1 MNDFKYVRSPLPEP
15 PPDAASSHDIATAGA
30 DARAADTP
38 AGDATQGVPAAV
50 DAAATEAPALN
61 PAVEK
66 FRSCRWRAAPDMG
79 EYCTH
84 RDVLPF
90 AGKEGFKP
98 ESWCPECAFY
108 KLRRTPKKR
117 ERVDYTY

>member
-1 MNDFKYVRSPLPEP
+1 MIDDTKFGPAASFPETV
-15 PPDAASSHDIATAGA
+15 PDAPGASDEPT
-30 DARAADTP
+30 TP
-38 AGDATQGVPAAV
+38 PS
-50 DAAATEAPALN
+50 APSPSTGGEESSAS

-66 FRSCRWRAAPDMG
+66 FKSCRWRATPDAG
-79 EYCTH
+79 EFCTH

-117 ERVDYTY
+117 ERIDYTY

>member
-1 MNDFKYVRSPLPEP
+1 MIDDPKFGPGTSSFPEVP
-15 PPDAASSHDIATAGA
+15 ADDIEPADATAT
-30 DARAADTP
+30 AADPAATPPVSEQP
-38 AGDATQGVPAAV
+38 AGS
-50 DAAATEAPALN
+50 

-66 FRSCRWRAAPDMG
+66 FRSCRWRATPDAG
-79 EYCTH
+79 EFCTH

-117 ERVDYTY
+117 ERNDYIY

>member
-1 MNDFKYVRSPLPEP
+1 MDDTKFGQ
-15 PPDAASSHDIATAGA
+15 AASLPQVDE
-30 DARAADTP
+30 TP
-38 AGDATQGVPAAV
+38 AAPPADEGDASS
-50 DAAATEAPALN
+50 

-66 FRSCRWRAAPDMG
+66 FKSCRWRATPEDG
-79 EYCTH
+79 EFCTH

-90 AGKEGFKP
+90 AGKEGFKAD
-98 ESWCPECAFY
+98 SWCPECAFY